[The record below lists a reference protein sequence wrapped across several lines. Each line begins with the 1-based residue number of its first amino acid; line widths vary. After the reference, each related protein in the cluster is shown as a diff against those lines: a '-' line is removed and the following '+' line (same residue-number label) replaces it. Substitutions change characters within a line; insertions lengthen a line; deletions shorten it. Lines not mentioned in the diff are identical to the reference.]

1 MNRLTIYCS
10 EFGQYHATGELYVMQ
25 EDPVDLGLSA
35 NRLLCVVP
43 VDFHTISVS
52 LTTPNNYKQP
62 LGLKNYALERRL

>member
-43 VDFHTISVS
+43 AGFNTISVS
-52 LTTPNNYKQP
+52 LTTPSNYKQP
-62 LGLKNYALERRL
+62 LELKDYTFERGI